1 MAEVMNTQTFN
12 GPLEAGVRAVALLTA
27 LYPRSYDLQ
36 RMTALDYLLLR
47 THELG
52 GPPDLHPA
60 APIRSPATEVRR
72 RLIESA
78 LMLMM
83 SRGLVEREVSSS
95 GIRYLAGEVAAPFL
109 DATRSLYLRELRAR
123 AEWLA
128 SLVEDYEDDDFD
140 ELMKNLFDDWVA
152 EFHSVERSSGVEE

>member
-1 MAEVMNTQTFN
+1 MIVAQTFN
-12 GPLEAGVRAVALLTA
+12 GPLEAGVRAVAVLAA
-27 LYPRSYDLQ
+27 LYPRCYDLQ

-60 APIRSPATEVRR
+60 APIRAPATEVRR

-78 LMLMM
+78 LMLMI
-83 SRGLVEREVSSS
+83 SRGLVEREIDNT

-109 DATRSLYLRELRAR
+109 DATQSPYLQELQARAR
-123 AEWLA
+123 WLA
-128 SLVEDYEDDDFD
+128 SLVRTYEDDDFD
-140 ELMKNLFDDWVA
+140 RLMKSLFDDWVA
-152 EFHSVERSSGVEE
+152 EFHTVERSAGADE